1 MDIKSIFK
9 PEGYQSPITF
19 TYEEM
24 TSELIQQNEEAV
36 LKAVMHCNVQVDKEE
51 LLKALKYDRGQFDK
65 GYNTGFIEGCSA
77 VEDLLFYC
85 DEGFLKGEFREYS
98 EGFTI
103 EDLIAKYGAFY
114 IIKQWNKWKALK
126 QSS

>member
-1 MDIKSIFK
+1 MAKRIFK
-9 PEGYQSPITF
+9 AEGYQGPITF
-19 TYEEM
+19 TFEEM
-24 TSELIQQNEEAV
+24 TSEFIKQNEEAV
-36 LKAVMHCNVQVDKEE
+36 LKAVMRCNVQVDKEE

-65 GYNTGFIEGCSA
+65 GYNAGFVEGCSA
-77 VEDLLFYC
+77 VEDLLFFC
-85 DEGFLKGEFREYS
+85 DEDFLKGEFKEYS

>member
-1 MDIKSIFK
+1 MKIGQIKPK
-9 PEGYQSPITF
+9 GYQSPITLAYDDIV
-19 TYEEM
+19 TELNAR
-24 TSELIQQNEEAV
+24 SEDAIMQAV
-36 LKAVMHCNVQVDKEE
+36 VSCHIQVDKDE
-51 LLKALKYDRGQFDK
+51 LTKALAYDRGQFDK
-65 GYNTGFIEGCSA
+65 GFNSGFVEGCSA

-85 DEGFLKGEFREYS
+85 DEEFLKGEFREYS

-114 IIKQWNKWKALK
+114 IIKQWNKWKTLK

>member
-1 MDIKSIFK
+1 MAKGIFK
-9 PEGYQSPITF
+9 SEGYQSPITF
-19 TYEEM
+19 AFGEM
-24 TSELIQQNEEAV
+24 TSKFIKQDEEAV
-36 LKAVMHCNVQVDKEE
+36 LKAVMRCNVQVDKEE
-51 LLKALKYDRGQFDK
+51 LLKALKYDRNQFDK
-65 GYNTGFIEGCSA
+65 GFNAGFVEGCSA

-85 DEGFLKGEFREYS
+85 DEDFLKGEFREYS
-98 EGFTI
+98 EDFTI

>member
-1 MDIKSIFK
+1 MAKGIFK
-9 PEGYQSPITF
+9 SEGYQSPITF
-19 TYEEM
+19 AFGEM
-24 TSELIQQNEEAV
+24 TSEFIKQDEEAV
-36 LKAVMHCNVQVDKEE
+36 LKAVMRCNVQVDKEE
-51 LLKALKYDRGQFDK
+51 LLKALKYDCNQFDK
-65 GYNTGFIEGCSA
+65 GFNAGFVEGCSA

-85 DEGFLKGEFREYS
+85 DEDFLKGEFREYS